1 MTDNYFA
8 GPMSMIKID
17 GAKIKLLREQQGLTQ
32 LYLATA
38 VEVTTDTI
46 SRWENRRYPS
56 IKRDNGLKLAEA
68 LNVQLEDLLEE
79 IPEELSEVE
88 NFPATPPP
96 DIPNTVAHPDTM
108 KSGVSKKWLVPILS
122 GSLFSAVILS
132 FIWYFLHTPSYTPL
146 TAERIIPAHCIAG
159 QPFPVLINVTGPPDT
174 ATALIIKETIPDTGT
189 VADTS
194 PNVTAGGLKNK
205 QIKWLKKIKGSAL
218 FAYVVSV
225 TGKEGESVPFSGTVA
240 IGNDSESPIN
250 GKNTVVISHYHWAD
264 TNEDNVISDDEILTV
279 YDLYSEIT
287 DINLDIDLIEE
298 MWLGSGYRWD
308 AANGTFKILD

>member
-1 MTDNYFA
+1 MTDNSFA
-8 GPMSMIKID
+8 GPMSMVKID

-68 LNVQLEDLLEE
+68 LNVQLEDLLEG
-79 IPEELSEVE
+79 IPEELSREE
-88 NFPATPPP
+88 DFPGTLPSG
-96 DIPNTVAHPDTM
+96 IPNTADRPDTL
-108 KSGVSKKWLVPILS
+108 KSRLTNNWLVLILS
-122 GSLFSAVILS
+122 GSFFSAVVIA
-132 FIWYFLHTPSYTPL
+132 FIWYFLHTPPYSPL
-146 TAERIIPAHCIAG
+146 TAERIIPTHCIAG
-159 QPFPVLINVTGPPDT
+159 QPFPVLINVTGTPDT
-174 ATALIIKETIPDTGT
+174 ATALIIKETLPDTGT
-189 VADTS
+189 IAATS
-194 PNVTAGGLKNK
+194 PKVTAGGLKNN

-225 TGKEGESVPFSGTVA
+225 TGKEGESVPFSGTAA
-240 IGNDSESPIN
+240 ISNDSESPIN
-250 GKNTVVISHYHWAD
+250 GSNTVVISHYHWAD
-264 TNEDNVISDDEILTV
+264 ADEDNIISDDEILTV

-298 MWLGSGYRWD
+298 IWLGSGYRWD
-308 AANGTFKILD
+308 AATATFKIID